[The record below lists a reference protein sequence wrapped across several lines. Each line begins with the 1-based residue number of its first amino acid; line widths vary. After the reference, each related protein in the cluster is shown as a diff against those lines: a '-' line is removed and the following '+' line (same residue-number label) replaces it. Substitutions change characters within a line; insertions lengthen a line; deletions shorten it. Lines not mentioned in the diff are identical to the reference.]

1 MEEEIRTEAAG
12 PVEGPDCECQP
23 RSVRRPRRR
32 GDAFISEPR
41 VQIQPR
47 TPGRHRS
54 IARPGV
60 DSDASA
66 SARRQHPG
74 TTHQREP
81 PWSSAGEPRRT
92 RSSDVSEKLEE
103 LRMHLTETSSGQG
116 RLLLLVGEPGIG
128 KTRTIREL
136 AAEAHRD
143 GVLVLWG
150 RGYEGD
156 WSRPYGLWVEAL
168 AGYRAEPRRRA
179 AAALLGPAAELLLR
193 LVPGPDRRAARRPDD
208 RVNGGPAGPVRTV
221 RRRHNLLRQAARE
234 RTVLLVLDDLHWAD
248 RDSLALLSYVARELP
263 RPEPAVAGRA

>member
-1 MEEEIRTEAAG
+1 MSAN
-12 PVEGPDCECQP
+12 PDPFGDPDDE
-23 RSVRRPRRR
+23 
-32 GDAFISEPR
+32 GDAFIGERPGLD
-41 VQIQPR
+41 PGY
-47 TPGRHRS
+47 TPGRHRA

-60 DSDASA
+60 DVTAQKHERPSTASWH
-66 SARRQHPG
+66 HPPAG
-74 TTHQREP
+74 NRHGAALATATNTFVGREL
-81 PWSSAGEPRRT
+81 
-92 RSSDVSEKLEE
+92 KLEE

-208 RVNGGPAGPVRTV
+208 RVNRPSRAGQNCATPSQPASPG
-221 RRRHNLLRQAARE
+221 
-234 RTVLLVLDDLHWAD
+234 
-248 RDSLALLSYVARELP
+248 SS
-263 RPEPAVAGRA
+263 